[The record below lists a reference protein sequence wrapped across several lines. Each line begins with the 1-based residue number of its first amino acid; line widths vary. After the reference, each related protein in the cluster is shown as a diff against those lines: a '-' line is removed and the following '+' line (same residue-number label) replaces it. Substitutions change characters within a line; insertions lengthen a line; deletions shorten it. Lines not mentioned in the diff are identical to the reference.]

1 MSDDLALT
9 QTEHDLMIALTLGD
23 NIERACRNKTSP
35 LSRLIAKS
43 REEYVLAIGAL
54 LGEDLTSEKG
64 ITKARGWQAQAQ
76 RYRDMCFWLNEALE
90 EAGIAEAAAEQDVE
104 EDAVEELKEQLYGKP
119 QDRPAPD
126 A

>member
-9 QTEHDLMIALTLGD
+9 TSEHEAIIAMTLGD
-23 NIERACRNKTSP
+23 NIEHQCQLKTTP
-35 LSRLIAKS
+35 LARLLKKS
-43 REEYVLAIGAL
+43 RDEYVLAIDGL
-54 LGEDLTSEKG
+54 LHCDLISAAGIED
-64 ITKARGWQAQAQ
+64 ARRMQAQAQ
-76 RYRDMCFWLNEALE
+76 RYRDMCTWLNDALE
-90 EAGIAEAAAEQDVE
+90 EAGIAEAGAEQEVE